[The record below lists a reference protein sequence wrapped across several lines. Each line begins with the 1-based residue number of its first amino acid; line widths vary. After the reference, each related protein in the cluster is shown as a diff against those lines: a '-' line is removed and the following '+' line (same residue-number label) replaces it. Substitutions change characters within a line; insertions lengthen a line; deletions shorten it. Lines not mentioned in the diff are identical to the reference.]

1 MQGLHGGSAGHQG
14 TDDGALIGIDPGYTP
29 HRLLQIHSAVFDL
42 FRAATKSEPET
53 PPNRTTQNAKNRP
66 TTKMAIVT
74 AKAIPARVMRMGFM
88 LGSVLQ
94 KNPCALAGRK
104 SPHDH

>member
-29 HRLLQIHSAVFDL
+29 HRLLQIHSAVL
-42 FRAATKSEPET
+42 EALRAATKSEPEM

-74 AKAIPARVMRMGFM
+74 MKASPARIMRMAFM
-88 LGSVLQ
+88 LGSMLQ
-94 KNPCALAGRK
+94 NGIT
-104 SPHDH
+104 